1 MSNPLIPKQAELV
14 KSGGPLVPSA
24 PGVLLPKAS
33 DIKFPVRKATTPS
46 LVLPRR
52 RGMPQPLA
60 SQPLQDA
67 SAEARRSINAIV
79 SATRAPFGGPATL
92 SPDQIEE
99 LERALRQV
107 EHQLAERTRF
117 AEEME
122 VKYAERMRELAE
134 LETLLAARE
143 KVIDAAKQRAAGR
156 PESGA
161 ALSAEERAALDALKV
176 ELDRQESSLKE
187 QREALAE
194 REQFLEENEG
204 KLFEKM
210 QQQQE
215 RETEIEQKLEELQ
228 ERESRLAGLEA
239 GGKPMAKPAAAPKVF
254 DEFNE

>member
-1 MSNPLIPKQAELV
+1 MPDPLIPRQSELRQ
-14 KSGGPLVPSA
+14 GGGTIVPPAISA
-24 PGVLLPKAS
+24 LLPKAS
-33 DIKFPVRKATTPS
+33 DIKFPVRKATSPS

-52 RGMPQPLA
+52 RLMPQALA

-67 SAEARRSINAIV
+67 SDEAKRSINAIV

-92 SPDQIEE
+92 SPTQIEE
-99 LERALRQV
+99 LERALRQL

-134 LETLLAARE
+134 MEALLAARE
-143 KVIDAAKQRAAGR
+143 KVIDATKQRVASR
-156 PESGA
+156 SEPSL
-161 ALSAEERAALDALKV
+161 ALSAEERAAMDALKV
-176 ELDRQESSLKE
+176 ELDRQEASLKD
-187 QREALAE
+187 QRAALAE
-194 REQFLEENEG
+194 REQFLEENEN

-228 ERESRLAGLEA
+228 ERESRIA
-239 GGKPMAKPAAAPKVF
+239 GGGAGVSPATNPVQSPKVF

>member
-1 MSNPLIPKQAELV
+1 
-14 KSGGPLVPSA
+14 
-24 PGVLLPKAS
+24 
-33 DIKFPVRKATTPS
+33 
-46 LVLPRR
+46 
-52 RGMPQPLA
+52 MPQPLA

-99 LERALRQV
+99 LERALRQL

-228 ERESRLAGLEA
+228 ERLTATEQKARAETQAGNSLYDAAFNLDFKNPHNSDTGPGDVDHLLPEYEKLLAQI
-239 GGKPMAKPAAAPKVF
+239 AAT
-254 DEFNE
+254 